1 MHNPP
6 PLDSEWLQV
15 RDAQYET
22 EAVLS
27 YFLNHANTPP
37 FVAYRMIQRFG
48 VSNPSP
54 RYIEAV
60 ATAFADGVYGGF
72 GNGTRGDMAATVAA
86 ILLDREAKSTVL
98 DVDPGHGSLREP
110 LLKIMHV
117 LRAMELEM
125 SGTYGQVRYFEH
137 RRTKFIVLQLRLLR
151 CLVFFVL

>member
-1 MHNPP
+1 
-6 PLDSEWLQV
+6 V